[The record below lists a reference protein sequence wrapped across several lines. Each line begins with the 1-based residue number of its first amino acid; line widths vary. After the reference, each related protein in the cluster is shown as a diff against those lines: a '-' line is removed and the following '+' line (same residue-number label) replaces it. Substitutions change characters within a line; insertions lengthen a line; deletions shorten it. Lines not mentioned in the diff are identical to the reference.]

1 MVLRVLVAFLGLI
14 VWSGFA
20 FATDYADRED
30 VQHFVDQLCRTDGF
44 SKDELMRVFS
54 KTNYKQQVVDAI
66 SRPAE
71 KVLKWDEYQDIF
83 LTRKRVVEGGRFLM
97 NNSAALIE
105 ARNRYGV
112 PPAIVAAIIGVETM
126 YGRQRGRFRVID
138 ALSTLAF
145 DYPPRAEFFRYQ
157 LREFL
162 LLTREEH
169 RSPTQPLGSYAGAMG
184 YGQFMPSSFRQY
196 AVDLDG
202 DGVRDIWNDRA
213 DAIGSVANY
222 LAQHGWRPG
231 ELVTVRASRP
241 RAKGDKV
248 FSDSLE
254 PTRTIGE
261 LKSVGVLSDVSMQDD
276 TKVAPLLFE
285 GKRGPEYWL
294 ALRNFYV
301 ITRYNHSKLYA
312 MAVFQLSERLKKL
325 TATADT
331 TDF

>member
-112 PPAIVAAIIGVETM
+112 PPAIVAATVIARAALAVVEA
-126 YGRQRGRFRVID
+126 RP
-138 ALSTLAF
+138 TL
-145 DYPPRAEFFRYQ
+145 P
-157 LREFL
+157 
-162 LLTREEH
+162 
-169 RSPTQPLGSYAGAMG
+169 
-184 YGQFMPSSFRQY
+184 
-196 AVDLDG
+196 
-202 DGVRDIWNDRA
+202 
-213 DAIGSVANY
+213 
-222 LAQHGWRPG
+222 
-231 ELVTVRASRP
+231 
-241 RAKGDKV
+241 
-248 FSDSLE
+248 
-254 PTRTIGE
+254 
-261 LKSVGVLSDVSMQDD
+261 
-276 TKVAPLLFE
+276 
-285 GKRGPEYWL
+285 
-294 ALRNFYV
+294 
-301 ITRYNHSKLYA
+301 
-312 MAVFQLSERLKKL
+312 
-325 TATADT
+325 
-331 TDF
+331 